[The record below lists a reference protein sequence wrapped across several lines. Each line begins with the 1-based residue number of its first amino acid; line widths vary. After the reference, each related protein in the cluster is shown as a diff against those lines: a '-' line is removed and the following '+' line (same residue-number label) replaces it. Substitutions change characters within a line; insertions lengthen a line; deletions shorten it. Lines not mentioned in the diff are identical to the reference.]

1 MKELRLSASQ
11 RITGVIWGL
20 IVAGAA
26 VTAMVALSG
35 TDIEIVNVIIV
46 ALVALGTWL
55 LASAL
60 AAVRPRKAPS
70 ATAHDSVD
78 PATETEAAVEA
89 EVTAALA
96 DPQLSETESPASDP
110 R

>member
-1 MKELRLSASQ
+1 
-11 RITGVIWGL
+11 
-20 IVAGAA
+20 
-26 VTAMVALSG
+26 MVALSG

-70 ATAHDSVD
+70 VTAYDSVD
-78 PATETEAAVEA
+78 PETETEPAVEA

-96 DPQLSETESPASDP
+96 DPPLSETEPPASAS